1 MRYFEKVSL
10 DEFKKYY
17 SEDLYDFKLP
27 CRSTKN
33 SAGYDFYSPCDVVI
47 KKGETLKIVT
57 GVKACMEYRDVL
69 YLYIRSS
76 LAIKNNIVLRNSVGV
91 IDADYYNNIDNEG
104 NIIVVLENTGE
115 DDFVIKKG
123 SRFVQGVFMNY
134 LVTDSDNVNENRK
147 GGIGSTLL

>member
-1 MRYFEKVSL
+1 MRCFEKVSL

-33 SAGYDFYSPCDVVI
+33 SAGYDFFAPCDVVI

-57 GVKACMEYRDVL
+57 GVKACMENRDVL

-115 DDFVIKKG
+115 ADFVIKKG

-134 LVTDSDNVNENRK
+134 LVTDSDNANENRN

>member
-1 MRYFEKVSL
+1 MRCFEKVSL

-33 SAGYDFYSPCDVVI
+33 SAGYDFFSPCDVVI

-76 LAIKNNIVLRNSVGV
+76 LAIKNNIVLKNCVGV

-104 NIIVVLENTGE
+104 NIIIALENTGE
-115 DDFVIKKG
+115 DDFIIKKG
-123 SRFVQGVFMNY
+123 SRFAQGVFMNF
-134 LVTDSDNVNENRK
+134 LVTDSDNVSENRN

>member
-1 MRYFEKVSL
+1 MRCFEKVSL

-33 SAGYDFYSPCDVVI
+33 SAGYDFFAPCDVVI

-104 NIIVVLENTGE
+104 NIIIALENTGE
-115 DDFVIKKG
+115 DDFIIKKG
-123 SRFVQGVFMNY
+123 SRFAQGVFMNF
-134 LVTDSDNVNENRK
+134 LVTDSDNVSENRN

>member
-1 MRYFEKVSL
+1 MRCFEKVSL

-33 SAGYDFYSPCDVVI
+33 SAGYDFFAPCDVVI
-47 KKGETLKIVT
+47 KKGETSRIVT

-76 LAIKNNIVLRNSVGV
+76 LAIKNNIVLKNCVGV
-91 IDADYYNNIDNEG
+91 IDDDYYNNIDNEG

>member
-1 MRYFEKVSL
+1 MRCFEKVSL

-33 SAGYDFYSPCDVVI
+33 SAGYDFFAPCDVVI

-76 LAIKNNIVLRNSVGV
+76 LAIKNNIVLKNCVGV

-104 NIIVVLENTGE
+104 NIIVALENTGE
-115 DDFVIKKG
+115 DDFIIKKG
-123 SRFVQGVFMNY
+123 SRFAQGVFMNF
-134 LVTDSDNVNENRK
+134 LVTDSDNVSENRN

>member
-1 MRYFEKVSL
+1 MRCFEKVSL

>member
-1 MRYFEKVSL
+1 MRCFEKVSL

-33 SAGYDFYSPCDVVI
+33 SAGYDFFSPCDVVI

-76 LAIKNNIVLRNSVGV
+76 LAIKNNIVLKNCVGV

>member
-1 MRYFEKVSL
+1 MRCFEKVSL

-33 SAGYDFYSPCDVVI
+33 SAGYDFFAPCDVVI

-57 GVKACMEYRDVL
+57 GVKACMENRDVL

-115 DDFVIKKG
+115 ADFVIKKG

>member
-1 MRYFEKVSL
+1 MRCFEKVSL

-33 SAGYDFYSPCDVVI
+33 SAGYDFFSPCDVVI

-76 LAIKNNIVLRNSVGV
+76 LAIKNNIVLKNCVGV

-104 NIIVVLENTGE
+104 NIIVALENTGE
-115 DDFVIKKG
+115 DDFIIKKG
-123 SRFVQGVFMNY
+123 SRFAQGVFMNF
-134 LVTDSDNVNENRK
+134 LVTDSDNVSENRN

>member
-1 MRYFEKVSL
+1 MRCFEKVSL

-33 SAGYDFYSPCDVVI
+33 SAGYDFFAPCDVVI

-76 LAIKNNIVLRNSVGV
+76 LAIKNNIVLKNCVGV

-115 DDFVIKKG
+115 ADFVIKKG

>member
-1 MRYFEKVSL
+1 MRCFEKVSL

-17 SEDLYDFKLP
+17 DESLYDFNLP
-27 CRSTKN
+27 SRSTKR
-33 SAGYDFYSPCDVVI
+33 SAGYDFFAPSDFII
-47 KKGETLKIVT
+47 KKGECIKIPT
-57 GVKACMEYRDVL
+57 GVKASMEERDVL

-115 DDFVIKKG
+115 ADFVIKKG

-134 LVTDSDNVNENRK
+134 LVTDSDNANENRN

>member
-1 MRYFEKVSL
+1 
-10 DEFKKYY
+10 
-17 SEDLYDFKLP
+17 
-27 CRSTKN
+27 
-33 SAGYDFYSPCDVVI
+33 
-47 KKGETLKIVT
+47 
-57 GVKACMEYRDVL
+57 MEYRDVL

-134 LVTDSDNVNENRK
+134 LVTDSDDVNENRK